1 MAKKQKNELDAA
13 TKNYL
18 EALDFIQKHPMFAP
32 LASHAHFYRKDD
44 PYSRCPEDGWA
55 VVTMDGVI
63 HSHPK
68 RRGEAAEW
76 IYVLAHCLL
85 HLGFGHF
92 QKKESQVIWNIA
104 CDVYVSKFLADMKL
118 GKSPDGFG
126 FRIDAPV
133 TGEQRLYEQF
143 LERGVHEELKYHG
156 TAGQKTADMHFQEDA
171 PSYYGSRKID
181 WEGAFAA
188 GLSMAVSKAVKVA
201 AGYDTTIF
209 DKEERLSPGA
219 KAKKWFIDHYPLLGA
234 LASGFKLI
242 EDAAICQRLDISI
255 AAIDIV
261 HQEIFINPA
270 AGLNEEECKFVMAHE
285 LLHAGLHH
293 HERCQGRDHQLW
305 NVACDYVI
313 NHWLVEM
320 RIGEIP
326 QVGILLDDTM
336 KGMSAESVYDRIVT
350 DIRMYRKLATLRG
363 VGGTDM
369 LDKGRAG
376 FWDPR
381 DGTSMDDFCRN
392 ALQQGLIYH
401 EEGSRGFIPAG
412 LIEEIKALGQPA
424 IKWDIELAKWFDGYF
439 SPLEQVRTYARVS
452 RRQFSTPD
460 IPRPKWV
467 AQSSEEAGRT
477 FGVVLDTSG
486 SMDRKL
492 LANALGAIAS
502 YSLSRDVYAARV
514 VFCDAAAYDAGY
526 MKPEDIAE
534 SVKVKGRGGTVLQ
547 PGIDL
552 LQRAEDFPKNG
563 PILIITDGFC
573 DKLTLKRD
581 HAYILPKGRHLPFI
595 PRGPVFWMD

>member
-1 MAKKQKNELDAA
+1 MGKKQKLELDAA
-13 TKNYL
+13 TKSYL

-44 PYSRCPEDGWA
+44 QYSRCPEDGWA
-55 VVTMDGVI
+55 VVTADGVI

-92 QKKESQVIWNIA
+92 QKKEFQAIWNIA

-118 GKSPDGFG
+118 GKSPEGFG
-126 FRIDAPV
+126 FRIDVPV
-133 TGEQRLYEQF
+133 TGEQRLYEKF
-143 LERGVHEELKYHG
+143 LERGVPEELKYHG
-156 TAGQKTADMHFQEDA
+156 TVGPKSADMLFQEDA
-171 PSYYGSRKID
+171 PFYYRSMKID

-201 AGYDTTIF
+201 AGYETTIF
-209 DKEERLSPGA
+209 GQEERLSPGA

-261 HQEIFINPA
+261 DQEIFINPA

-285 LLHAGLHH
+285 LLHAGLRH

-313 NHWLVEM
+313 NQWLVEM
-320 RIGEIP
+320 RIGELP

-363 VGGTDM
+363 AGGTDM
-369 LDKGRAG
+369 LDKGSAG

-401 EEGSRGFIPAG
+401 EEGGRGFLPSG

-467 AQSSEEAGRT
+467 AQGAEEAGRT

-492 LANALGAIAS
+492 LAKALGAIAS

-526 MKPEDIAE
+526 LKPEDIAE

-563 PILIITDGFC
+563 PILIITDGLC
-573 DKLTLKRD
+573 DKVTLKRD

-595 PRGPVFWMD
+595 PKGPVFRMD

>member
-1 MAKKQKNELDAA
+1 MGKKQNHKLDVA
-13 TKNYL
+13 TQCYMD
-18 EALDFIQKHPMFAP
+18 ALQFIQTHPMFAP
-32 LASHAHFYRKDD
+32 LASHAHFRRKEDD
-44 PYSRCPEDGWA
+44 YARCPEDGWA

-63 HSHPK
+63 HAHPK
-68 RRGEAAEW
+68 RRGETLEW

-92 QKKESQVIWNIA
+92 QKKENQAAWNIA
-104 CDVYVSKFLADMKL
+104 CDVYISKFLSDMKL

-126 FRIDAPV
+126 FRLDTPV
-133 TGEQRLYEQF
+133 SSEERLYELL
-143 LERGVHEELKYHG
+143 LERGIPEELKYHG
-156 TAGQKTADMHFQEDA
+156 TAGGKSADMLFQEDLQ
-171 PSYYGSRKID
+171 SYYRGRKID
-181 WEGAFAA
+181 WEGSFAA
-188 GLSMAVSKAVKVA
+188 GLNMAVSKAVKVA

-209 DKEERLSPGA
+209 DQEERLTPAA
-219 KAKKWFIDHYPLLGA
+219 KARRWFIDHYPLLGA

-242 EDAAICQRLDISI
+242 EDAAVCQRLDISV
-255 AAIDIV
+255 AAIDMID
-261 HQEIFINPA
+261 QEIYLNPA

-293 HERCQGRDHQLW
+293 HERCQGRDHHLW

-320 RIGEIP
+320 RIGEFP

-336 KGMSAESVYDRIVT
+336 KGLSAESIYDRIVT
-350 DIRMYRKLATLRG
+350 DIRMYRKLSTLRG
-363 VGGTDM
+363 IGGADM
-369 LDKGRAG
+369 LDKGRSG

-381 DGTSMDDFCRN
+381 DGTSIDDFCRN

-401 EEGSRGFIPAG
+401 EETGRGVIPAG

-439 SPLEQVRTYARVS
+439 SPMEKSRTYARVS
-452 RRQFSTPD
+452 RRQSSTPD
-460 IPRPKWV
+460 IPRPQWV
-467 AQSSEEAGRT
+467 GQSTDDDGRT

-486 SMDRKL
+486 SMDKKL
-492 LANALGAIAS
+492 LAKSLGAIAS
-502 YSLSRDVYAARV
+502 YSMSRDVYAARV

-534 SVKVKGRGGTVLQ
+534 SVKIKGRGGTVLQ

-563 PILIITDGFC
+563 PILIITDGMC
-573 DKLTLKRD
+573 DKVTLKRD
-581 HAYILPKGRHLPFI
+581 HAYILPKGRHLPFM
-595 PRGPVFWMD
+595 PRGPVFRMD